1 MKNYS
6 IIDQCPVTGD
16 KEQIR
21 YFDLGNI
28 PLVNNLC
35 NTREE
40 ALKAEKFPLNINYY
54 PSSGESSLSVAVD
67 GELLFSHYLFKSEV
81 NKPYYKH
88 CQEMFKYA
96 QKYVN
101 IEDGAKIIDIGG
113 NDGTLLDAF
122 RSISDKKLDL
132 LNIDPSKNLSL
143 LCKEKNIPALTE
155 FFSYEVAKKVGKKAD
170 VITSTNV
177 FQHLLDINSFAK
189 GIKHLLNN
197 NGIWVLEF
205 PYWISGMETN
215 QFDQIYHE
223 HMFYHSV
230 TPMKMMMEKHGMK
243 VINITQQNIHG
254 GTLRLII
261 TQSTSKHIPDGTV
274 ETYIQ
279 NEKTYDLNYHIK
291 WGEKVQQHIN
301 DSKNFIQQLKSEGK
315 TIYGFGAAAK
325 GCIYLNAMNLT
336 YKDIDYIIDD
346 TDIKQEKYIPGTGI
360 QVKSRDILKEK
371 QPDYILILA
380 HNFLDYIRESLSLE
394 YQGKFIILIPNI
406 KEI

>member
-88 CQEMFKYA
+88 CQEMFKYV

-155 FFSYEVAKKVGKKAD
+155 FFSYEVAEKVGKKAD

-189 GIKHLLNN
+189 GIKHLLND

-261 TQSTSKHIPDGTV
+261 TQSTSKHVPDNTV
-274 ETYIQ
+274 ETYIR
-279 NEKTYDLNYHIK
+279 NEKTYDLKYHIK

-301 DSKNFIQQLKSEGK
+301 DSKDFIQQLKSEGK

-380 HNFLDYIRESLSLE
+380 HNFSDYIRESLSLE